1 MPKTITSILQ
11 WMLLL
16 CLLFYLFNMNNF
28 NKYFALMALII
39 GGFVSFVLL
48 VIIIFFILR
57 LFSATLIIVPG
68 TEIVYHFFIVIIP
81 YIIFFSGYYYLHK
94 KIALSTK
101 KISRVL
107 GSAFL
112 VAGSLICFTTLIL
125 SLLVFLKVKG
135 EWLRDYD
142 DQSHYSFVIQI
153 VLLFATALIIA
164 SGDAKEKDWME
175 RANSNENL

>member
-1 MPKTITSILQ
+1 
-11 WMLLL
+11 
-16 CLLFYLFNMNNF
+16 MNNF
-28 NKYFALMALII
+28 NKYFGLMALII
-39 GGFVSFVLL
+39 GGFVGF
-48 VIIIFFILR
+48 VIIVTILFFILR
-57 LFSATLIIVPG
+57 LFSATLINIPG
-68 TEIVYHFFIVIIP
+68 TEKAYHFFIVIIP

-101 KISRVL
+101 KTSRVL
-107 GSAFL
+107 GAVFL
-112 VAGSLICFTTLIL
+112 VAGSVICFITLVL

-153 VLLFATALIIA
+153 LLLFATALIIA

-175 RANSNENL
+175 RGNGVMNDE